1 MTEIES
7 GFEVFNENDFEDFL
21 KFNSS
26 LGRPVEYTPLTQF
39 GKDIREV
46 INKMR
51 SRRKFAPINV
61 VTYYS
66 EASFAW
72 VVFAEGPFG
81 GQKIKSAALLRFP
94 NEEGTKGE
102 IVYIDTEDNDGSIVP
117 LVELY
122 ELASKTAGTWEG
134 GVFPQN
140 LVQWKDTVNAA
151 FFNQMEKS
159 VLKEFVL
166 L

>member
-1 MTEIES
+1 MTEIVS
-7 GFEVFNENDFEDFL
+7 GFEVFDEKAFEDFL

-26 LGRPVEYTPLTQF
+26 LIRPVEYTPLTQF

-46 INKMR
+46 INRMR

-61 VTYYS
+61 VPYYA
-66 EASFAW
+66 EAHFTW

-81 GQKIKSAALLRFP
+81 GQKIKSAALIRFP
-94 NEEGTKGE
+94 NEEGAKGE
-102 IVYIDTEDNDGSIVP
+102 IIYIDTEETENITP
-117 LVELY
+117 LVELH

-134 GVFPQN
+134 GTFPLN
-140 LVQWKDTVNAA
+140 LMQWKDTVNAD
-151 FFNQMEKS
+151 FFKKAEEPM
-159 VLKEFVL
+159 LKEFVL